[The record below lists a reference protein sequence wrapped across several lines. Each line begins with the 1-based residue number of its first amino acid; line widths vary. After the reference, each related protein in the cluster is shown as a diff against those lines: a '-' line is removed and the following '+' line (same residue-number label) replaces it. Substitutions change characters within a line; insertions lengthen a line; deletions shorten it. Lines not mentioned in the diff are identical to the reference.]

1 MVFLCN
7 ITLSPKIRY
16 ICMYLLYVM
25 FHWQINCFEWS
36 RVTTYFCHVP
46 TKGQFILATTS
57 FVFFLPKI
65 ISTNEKK
72 NIQEIKRERFLI
84 KDIFRLPWL
93 VKLSVFCT
101 TLHLLQRK
109 WFSLTLIRAIHIL
122 VRFRDQQTT
131 VT

>member
-7 ITLSPKIRY
+7 ITLSPKNRY
-16 ICMYLLYVM
+16 VPFVCNVSLANQLFWMKPCNYLFLSCTYKRTIH
-25 FHWQINCFEWS
+25 FSHQI
-36 RVTTYFCHVP
+36 FCLFSS
-46 TKGQFILATTS
+46 KNNFYQWK
-57 FVFFLPKI
+57 KI
-65 ISTNEKK
+65 
-72 NIQEIKRERFLI
+72 IQEIKRERFLI